1 MRIATE
7 LGELSAQV
15 VAGPPQV
22 AILWHSMFTDSRSWD
37 RVVDDLRVKRTLVL
51 VDGYGFGASAALD
64 HVVPEFIDGCGQGAV
79 AVVSQVQN
87 ELAPGPVDWL
97 GSAWGG
103 HVGLQ
108 LAATRPDLLRSL
120 ITVNTPVQPAS
131 PSMRRQVRM
140 LLHVYRAIGMRGP
153 VRQGLLAGMLTD
165 LTRRTDPEAV
175 DALVA
180 PMSRTNRR
188 AIARS
193 VHSGILNRAD
203 LTSAAARVSCP
214 TLMIA
219 TDDRGEWSPAEA
231 AETATTMT
239 AARSTAVTGS
249 RALPSLECPAELAAL
264 VTEFWASQAVPTGSR
279 TPTAQLPHPPPQ
291 RRRS

>member
-7 LGELSAQV
+7 LGDLSAHV
-15 VAGPPQV
+15 VAGPPQI

-51 VDGYGFGASAALD
+51 VDGYGFGTSAALD
-64 HVVPEFIDGCGQGAV
+64 HVVPKFIDGCTQGAV
-79 AVVSQVQN
+79 AVVSQVQR
-87 ELAPGPVDWL
+87 ELAAGPVDWL

-108 LAATRPDLLRSL
+108 LAATRPELVRSL
-120 ITVNTPVQPAS
+120 ITVSTPVRPAS

-140 LLHVYRAIGMRGP
+140 LLSVYRAIGMRGP
-153 VRQGLLAGMLTD
+153 VRHGLLDGMLTD

-180 PMSRTNRR
+180 PMSRANRG
-188 AIARS
+188 AIART
-193 VHSGILNRAD
+193 VRSGILNRTD
-203 LTSAAARVSCP
+203 LAWAAARVSCP

-219 TDDRGEWSPAEA
+219 TDDRGEWSPSECA
-231 AETATTMT
+231 AT
-239 AARSTAVTGS
+239 AATMQYGRAMAIAGS
-249 RALPSLECPAELAAL
+249 RALPSLERRVELSGL
-264 VTEFWASQAVPTGSR
+264 VTEFWDMHSEQKGPK
-279 TPTAQLPHPPPQ
+279 PQ
-291 RRRS
+291 